1 MILLANSSIITELKT
16 KIITEI
22 INDETLFYAINSPTV
37 TQFENAA
44 ELVNTHLFRFNQDP
58 IVLDKAITFLTFQ
71 VHMPKTYGFN
81 RWVKPHLE
89 IWIISHVSCMK
100 VDNIP
105 QIIANRN
112 DYISEL
118 LDVKFNGRTSL
129 GLSGDPN
136 QLKLFGELSL
146 VNNTEGSITK
156 DYLYRQMVFETK
168 DLNQSIC
175 YLEDRYDS
183 KQ

>member
-1 MILLANSSIITELKT
+1 MANSSIITDLKT
-16 KIITEI
+16 KVITEI
-22 INDETLFYAINSPTV
+22 INDETLFYAINSPDINN
-37 TQFENAA
+37 FEDSAK
-44 ELVNTHLFRFNQDP
+44 LINTHLFRYNQNP
-58 IVLDKAITFLTFQ
+58 IVLDKSITFLTFQ

-89 IWIISHVSCMK
+89 IWIISHVDCMK

-105 QIIANRN
+105 KIIANRN

-118 LDVKFNGRTSL
+118 LDVKFNGRTTL
-129 GLSGDPN
+129 GLSDDPN
-136 QLKLFGELSL
+136 PLKLFGELSL

-168 DLNQSIC
+168 DLNKSVC
-175 YLEDRYDS
+175 LSGENYEY
-183 KQ
+183 